1 MREKKAVPLGYY
13 RTTILMSSQQLWL
26 LAQDQASQHSSME
39 CQESHEHLL
48 LIEELLTADGFWE
61 RESWFALRVWPPAG

>member
-1 MREKKAVPLGYY
+1 MKKKSSAFGILQDYYSHELTAAVGA
-13 RTTILMSSQQLWL
+13 RIRS
-26 LAQDQASQHSSME
+26 ASQHSSME

-61 RESWFALRVWPPAG
+61 VGLL